1 MFCLN
6 RYARVF
12 PIALFTL
19 LYLPFSSVA
28 ESVGKCIDQH
38 CTVTKPL
45 SKSPSLAGCRGK
57 ISETELLIAKNGLLS
72 LEEKSSTIRNNHV
85 PKRCNLGL
93 DDVEHSSALDVFA
106 GEDYCISHS
115 PRDQATDVS
124 VGTLI
129 AVSPGLDSPLWA
141 AFVDDSVVL
150 KSNDSIVSTTVCQD
164 NGLIILK
171 PDSVLDPFSLYTV
184 IISPHVVESA
194 EQKEISYSWSFT
206 TAGYS
211 LPLLGLWEENMVKY
225 GEKWGRYLESYYPK
239 PLSYS
244 ESKGIYYDAQRVYL
258 QIARYTGESEPWVGY
273 AKEAER
279 IHRTYLDSRGWI
291 TQGWRKF
298 PHGFYLDWLR
308 TRSESDREALLALR
322 DNKVFHNPEAS
333 REAWYWSHRS
343 REIAFALE
351 ANVFAE
357 RAGYARNTLRVP
369 LYIDMV
375 LNHIN
380 EWVTGE
386 RGNPD
391 TSKHRFSPFMAGLTA
406 EALIDFY
413 EWEVER
419 GANPDSEIP
428 DALAA
433 LADFLWTSKVVHG
446 PDAGKRMWVG
456 DVGGK
461 GPRWT
466 DEGGSGYGAFRYE
479 DQERSKNST
488 KPAPNLNLLI
498 APLYA
503 WLYKYYGDSTYI
515 KKGDLIWEG
524 GVALANVGW
533 NTKIF
538 NQNYRW
544 SFDYVKWRNEGDE
557 KMRAVH

>member
-1 MFCLN
+1 MFFLN
-6 RYARVF
+6 RYGSVF
-12 PIALFTL
+12 RIVLLMLF
-19 LYLPFSSVA
+19 YLPFAHA
-28 ESVGKCIDQH
+28 ENSVGVCGDKH
-38 CTVTKPL
+38 CTAIKPSFNDKRPAEKVDPSSLVEGGL
-45 SKSPSLAGCRGK
+45 SIRSDR
-57 ISETELLIAKNGLLS
+57 T
-72 LEEKSSTIRNNHV
+72 LE
-85 PKRCNLGL
+85 RCNQSFNR
-93 DDVEHSSALDVFA
+93 VKSRYTLDVLSEK
-106 GEDYCISHS
+106 GDGILHT

-124 VGTLI
+124 VGALI
-129 AVSPGLDSPLWA
+129 TVNLGSNFPLWK
-141 AFVDDSVVL
+141 AFADSSIVL
-150 KSNDSIVSTTVCQD
+150 KNDKSIVSTTACQVND
-164 NGLIILK
+164 LIILK
-171 PDSVLDPFSLYTV
+171 PDSLLDPFSSYTV
-184 IISPHVVESA
+184 VITPHVIEST
-194 EQKEISYSWSFT
+194 EQTASSYSWSFT
-206 TAGYS
+206 TAGHS
-211 LPLLGLWEENMVKY
+211 LPLLDLWEMNMVKF
-225 GEKWGRYLESYYPK
+225 GGKWGQYLESYYPK
-239 PLSYS
+239 PRSYS
-244 ESKGIYYDAQRVYL
+244 ESKGIYYDAQRVYF
-258 QIARYTGESEPWVGY
+258 QIASYTGASEPWEQY
-273 AKEAER
+273 AEEAER

-308 TRSESDREALLALR
+308 TGSQSDREALLALR

-369 LYIDMV
+369 LYINMV

-391 TSKHRFSPFMAGLTA
+391 ASKHRFAPFMAGLTA

-413 EWEVER
+413 EWELER
-419 GANPDSEIP
+419 GAKPGNRIP
-428 DALAA
+428 KALAA
-433 LADFLWTSKVVHG
+433 LADFLWISKVVDG
-446 PDAGKRMWVG
+446 PDSGKRMWVE

-466 DEGGSGYGAFRYE
+466 DGGGSGYGAFRYE
-479 DQERSKNST
+479 DQERSKSST

-503 WLYKYYGDSTYI
+503 WLYKHYGDSSYI
-515 KKGDLIWEG
+515 EKGDLIWEG

-544 SFDYVKWRNEGDE
+544 SFDYVEWRREGDE
-557 KMRAVH
+557 KMRMKLVEMIKKH